1 MSEKFAAFDIFGD
14 MWHVT
19 QEDIDAFRDVL
30 TACGCTGFPATAE
43 EIDEV
48 MRRIDERKPKWN
60 EWVTAFPVVT
70 GEMLT
75 ENHAAGLPE
84 TRERI
89 TRCKDCR
96 WAREA
101 PPVEEWHLECRVRPL
116 NRHYT
121 PDDGFCHLG
130 EPRPPERAPERE
142 CGPIDEQID
151 N

>member
-1 MSEKFAAFDIFGD
+1 MILEEHWTQDELDTYNELVVSLGLPGLAATVEQINE
-14 MWHVT
+14 M
-19 QEDIDAFRDVL
+19 ERRI
-30 TACGCTGFPATAE
+30 AE
-43 EIDEV
+43 EKA
-48 MRRIDERKPKWN
+48 RTKWN

-70 GEMLT
+70 GEMLA

-101 PPVEEWHLECRVRPL
+101 TPVEEWHLECRVRPL

-130 EPRPPERAPERE
+130 EPRPPERAPEGE
-142 CGPIDEQID
+142 CGPIDGQMD

>member
-1 MSEKFAAFDIFGD
+1 MILEEHWTQDELDAYNELVVSLGLPVLAATVEQINE
-14 MWHVT
+14 M
-19 QEDIDAFRDVL
+19 ERRI
-30 TACGCTGFPATAE
+30 AE
-43 EIDEV
+43 EKS
-48 MRRIDERKPKWN
+48 RTKWN
-60 EWVTAFPVVT
+60 EWVTASPVVT
-70 GEMLT
+70 DEMLA

-96 WAREA
+96 LAREA

-142 CGPIDEQID
+142 CGPIDEQMD